1 MRSDTSEL
9 RAREIG
15 DQILR
20 FIKDS
25 RLGVGDRLPP
35 ETQMAEQLGV
45 SRATIREVYV
55 RLLAQGVIVRRHGFG
70 TFVGQMPIQ
79 DDQTFQAGF
88 AHSIKA
94 AGLVP
99 TVEILSVD
107 RITVAD
113 EQAHHF
119 GCPVGTEISRTL
131 RLFRA
136 SGDPVVLIEDHF
148 SPAIEVRDIDLDR
161 YAVDMIAGM
170 ATVTDMGNTF
180 IDTWTTALQL
190 EEEQAG
196 YLELPAGHPALHIYS
211 MIHTP
216 LRQVLSLAWAW
227 LNPRL
232 IEMKSRRAVNI
243 ADTSALFEVG
253 GASPVTHRAG
263 KTAKQTTRKGK
274 AE

>member
-1 MRSDTSEL
+1 MSDSSEL

-99 TVEILSVD
+99 TVEILSID
-107 RITVAD
+107 RIAVA
-113 EQAHHF
+113 EAQARHF
-119 GCPVGTEISRTL
+119 RCEPGSEIVRML

-136 SGDPVVLIEDHF
+136 SSDPVVLIQDQF
-148 SPAIEVRDIDLDR
+148 SPAVAVQDIDLDR

-170 ATVTDMGNTF
+170 ATVTRMDSTF
-180 IDTWTTALQL
+180 IDTWTTAVQL
-190 EEEQAG
+190 EDEQAG
-196 YLELPAGHPALHIYS
+196 HLELPAGYPALHIYS
-211 MIHTP
+211 MIHTA
-216 LRQVLSLAWAW
+216 LDDVLSVAWAW

-232 IEMKSRRAVNI
+232 IEMKSRRNVNVSD
-243 ADTSALFEVG
+243 ASALFEVG
-253 GASPVTHRAG
+253 GTSAVSRRVG
-263 KTAKQTTRKGK
+263 KTVKQTTKKGK
-274 AE
+274 AK